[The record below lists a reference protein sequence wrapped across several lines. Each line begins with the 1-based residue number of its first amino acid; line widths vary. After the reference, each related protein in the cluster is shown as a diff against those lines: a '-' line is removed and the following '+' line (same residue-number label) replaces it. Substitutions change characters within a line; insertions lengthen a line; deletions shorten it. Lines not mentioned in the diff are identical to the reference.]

1 MNGERKGTSPWVYVA
16 VGCGTLLVLGVLAL
30 AALGY
35 GAFRFGKQIEKDLKD
50 PATRT
55 EKVKAVLGAESLP
68 DGYHPMIGLSIPF
81 VMDMAMLSDREPGP
95 DGQAHGPGQR
105 GFFYAKL
112 LSSGSNEKELRDYFE
127 GKTNDPSVLRRNKL
141 DVHLRD
147 QEVIRRGV
155 AATNGYTVLYLAQRG
170 DLQMNQTR
178 SQGVNSLLLVD
189 CPQDERMRMGIWFGP
204 DPDPQAPVATANFEG
219 TPADEKA
226 LTAFL
231 GHFRLCR

>member
-1 MNGERKGTSPWVYVA
+1 MNGEKKTTSPWVYVGIGCA
-16 VGCGTLLVLGVLAL
+16 VIFVLGVVAL

-35 GAFRFGKQIEKDLKD
+35 GAFRFGKQIEKDIKD

-55 EKVKAVLGAESLP
+55 TKVKAVLGADTLP
-68 DGYHPMIGLSIPF
+68 DGYHPMIGLSIPL

-95 DGQAHGPGQR
+95 DGQVHGVGQR
-105 GFFYAKL
+105 GFLYVKVL
-112 LSSGSNEKELRDYFE
+112 GGGSNEKELRDYFE
-127 GKTNDPSVLRRNKL
+127 GKTNDDSVLRRNHVNIQ
-141 DVHLRD
+141 VHD

-155 AATNGYTVLYLAQRG
+155 VQTNSYPVMYLAQRG
-170 DLQMNQTR
+170 DLQMDAGR
-178 SQGVNSLLLVD
+178 SEGVNSLLLVD

-231 GHFRLCR
+231 GHFQLCR